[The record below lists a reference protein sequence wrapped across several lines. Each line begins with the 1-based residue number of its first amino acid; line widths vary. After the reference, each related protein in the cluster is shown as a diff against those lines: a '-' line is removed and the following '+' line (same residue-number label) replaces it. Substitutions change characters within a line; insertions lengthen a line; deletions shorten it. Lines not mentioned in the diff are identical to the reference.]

1 MTNKRGF
8 RYRGAGWSYSGVM
21 KNFLVGFAVLG
32 MLLGAR
38 SASATEVRV
47 SAKALERTLKA
58 QLFNG
63 PDGRYYLRGDAK
75 SACFVYAENPRVSF
89 VAERV
94 VVRVHT
100 KSKIGTSLRGAC
112 LGVGLST
119 ETDVSFIP
127 EAEEESVGFR
137 DARLEKMSDSKEL
150 NFLLTPFLSRKLPQQ
165 MKLNAATLIRQL
177 LSKSSETTGYT
188 LTLNSLKLHSMLVE
202 GQSLVVDLDSNIS
215 VD

>member
-1 MTNKRGF
+1 M
-8 RYRGAGWSYSGVM
+8 M
-21 KNFLVGFAVLG
+21 KNFLLGVAIAG
-32 MLLGAR
+32 MLLGVR
-38 SASATEVRV
+38 CASATEVKV

-63 PDGRYYLRGDAK
+63 PNGRYYLRGDAK
-75 SACFVYAENPRVSF
+75 SACYAYAEDPHVSF
-89 VAERV
+89 AADRV
-94 VVRVHT
+94 VVHVKT
-100 KSKIGTSLRGAC
+100 KSKIGTQVRGAC

-119 ETDVSFIP
+119 ETDVSFVP

-165 MKLNAATLIRQL
+165 MKLNAAVLIRQL
-177 LSKSSETTGYT
+177 LTKSNETTGYT

-202 GQSLVVDLDSNIS
+202 GQSLVVDLDTNIS

>member
-1 MTNKRGF
+1 
-8 RYRGAGWSYSGVM
+8 M
-21 KNFLVGFAVLG
+21 KNFLLGLAVAG

-38 SASATEVRV
+38 CASATEVRV

-94 VVRVHT
+94 VVHVHT
-100 KSKIGTSLRGAC
+100 RSKLGTSVRGAC

-177 LSKSSETTGYT
+177 LSRSSETTGYT

-202 GQSLVVDLDSNIS
+202 GQALVVDLDSNIS

>member
-1 MTNKRGF
+1 
-8 RYRGAGWSYSGVM
+8 M
-21 KNFLVGFAVLG
+21 KKFLVGFAAG
-32 MLLGAR
+32 MLLGGP

-47 SAKALERTLKA
+47 SAKSLERTLKA

-63 PDGRYYLRGDAK
+63 PEGRYYLRGNPT
-75 SACFVYAENPRVSF
+75 SPCFVYAEDPHVSF

-94 VVRVHT
+94 VVHVKTR
-100 KSKIGTSLRGAC
+100 SKIGTTVRGAC
-112 LGVGLST
+112 LGVGLAT

-177 LSKSSETTGYT
+177 LSKSGETTGYA
-188 LTLNSLKLHSMLVE
+188 LTLNSLKLHSMFVE
-202 GQSLVVDLDSNIS
+202 GQLLVVDLDTNIS

>member
-1 MTNKRGF
+1 
-8 RYRGAGWSYSGVM
+8 M
-21 KNFLVGFAVLG
+21 KKILVSIAVLG
-32 MLLGAR
+32 MVIGAR
-38 SASATEVRV
+38 GASATEVQV

-75 SACFVYAENPRVSF
+75 SACFVYAEDPHVSF
-89 VAERV
+89 AAERV
-94 VVRVHT
+94 VVHVKTR
-100 KSKIGTSLRGAC
+100 SKIGTTVRGTC

-127 EAEEESVGFR
+127 EAEQESVGFR

-165 MKLNAATLIRQL
+165 MKLNAAVLIRQL
-177 LSKSSETTGYT
+177 LSKSGETTGYG
-188 LTLNSLKLHSMLVE
+188 LTLNALKLHSMLVE
-202 GQSLVVDLDSNIS
+202 GQALVVDLDTNIS
-215 VD
+215 VE

>member
-1 MTNKRGF
+1 
-8 RYRGAGWSYSGVM
+8 
-21 KNFLVGFAVLG
+21 
-32 MLLGAR
+32 MLLGVR
-38 SASATEVRV
+38 CASATEVRV
-47 SAKALERTLKA
+47 SAKSLERTLKA

-63 PDGRYYLRGDAK
+63 PDGRYYLRGNPT
-75 SACFVYAENPRVSF
+75 SPCFVYAEDPHVSF

-94 VVRVHT
+94 VVHVKTR
-100 KSKIGTSLRGAC
+100 SKIGTTVRGAC
-112 LGVGLST
+112 LGVGLAT

-177 LSKSSETTGYT
+177 LGRSAETTGYA
-188 LTLNSLKLHSMLVE
+188 LTLNSLKLHSMFVE
-202 GQSLVVDLDSNIS
+202 GQLLVVDLDTNIS

>member
-1 MTNKRGF
+1 
-8 RYRGAGWSYSGVM
+8 
-21 KNFLVGFAVLG
+21 
-32 MLLGAR
+32 MLLGGRA
-38 SASATEVRV
+38 ASATEVRV
-47 SAKALERTLKA
+47 SAKALERTLRA

-63 PDGRYYLRGDAK
+63 PEGRYYLRGDAK

-100 KSKIGTSLRGAC
+100 RSKIGTSVRGAC
-112 LGVGLST
+112 LGVGLET

-165 MKLNAATLIRQL
+165 MKLNAAVLIRQL
-177 LSKSSETTGYT
+177 LTKSSETTGYT
-188 LTLNSLKLHSMLVE
+188 LTLNGLKLHSMLVE
-202 GQSLVVDLDSNIS
+202 GQVLVVDLDTNIS

>member
-1 MTNKRGF
+1 
-8 RYRGAGWSYSGVM
+8 M
-21 KNFLVGFAVLG
+21 KIFLIGSVVLG
-32 MLLGAR
+32 MLLGGR
-38 SASATEVRV
+38 FASATEVKV
-47 SAKALERTLKA
+47 SAKSLERTLKA

-63 PDGRYYLRGDAK
+63 PSGRYYLRGDAN
-75 SACFVYAENPRVSF
+75 SACFVYAEDPHVSF

-94 VVRVHT
+94 VVHVKT
-100 KSKIGTSLRGAC
+100 KSKIGTSVRGTC

-165 MKLNAATLIRQL
+165 MKLNAAVLIRQL
-177 LSKSSETTGYT
+177 LSKSGETTGYA

-202 GQSLVVDLDSNIS
+202 GQALVVDLDTNIS

>member
-1 MTNKRGF
+1 MRSFQAGF
-8 RYRGAGWSYSGVM
+8 YAGGM
-21 KNFLVGFAVLG
+21 KKILVSIVVLG
-32 MLLGAR
+32 VVLGAR
-38 SASATEVRV
+38 GASATEVHV

-75 SACFVYAENPRVSF
+75 SACFVYAEDPHVSF
-89 VAERV
+89 AAERV
-94 VVRVHT
+94 VVHVKTR
-100 KSKIGTSLRGAC
+100 SKIGTTVRGTC

-127 EAEEESVGFR
+127 EAEQESVGFR

-165 MKLNAATLIRQL
+165 MKLNAAVLIRQL
-177 LSKSSETTGYT
+177 LSKSGETTGYG
-188 LTLNSLKLHSMLVE
+188 LTLNALKLHSMLVE
-202 GQSLVVDLDSNIS
+202 GQALVVDLDTNIS
-215 VD
+215 VE

>member
-1 MTNKRGF
+1 MKKFLLGMTV
-8 RYRGAGWSYSGVM
+8 A
-21 KNFLVGFAVLG
+21 G
-32 MLLGAR
+32 MLLGVR
-38 SASATEVRV
+38 GASATEVKV

-75 SACFVYAENPRVSF
+75 SACFVYAEDPRVSF
-89 VAERV
+89 AAERV

-100 KSKIGTSLRGAC
+100 KSKIGTSVRGAC
-112 LGVGLST
+112 LGVGLAT

-137 DARLEKMSDSKEL
+137 DARLEKMSESREL

-165 MKLNAATLIRQL
+165 MKLNAAVLIRQL

-188 LTLNSLKLHSMLVE
+188 LTLNALKLHSMLVE
-202 GQSLVVDLDSNIS
+202 GQSLVVDLDTNIS

>member
-1 MTNKRGF
+1 MTKK
-8 RYRGAGWSYSGVM
+8 YAGEM
-21 KNFLVGFAVLG
+21 KIFLLGFAVAGL
-32 MLLGAR
+32 LLGVRA
-38 SASATEVRV
+38 ASATEVKV
-47 SAKALERTLKA
+47 SAKSLERTLKA

-63 PDGRYYLRGDAK
+63 PNGRYYLRGDAK
-75 SACFVYAENPRVSF
+75 SACFVYAEDPHVSF

-94 VVRVHT
+94 VVHVKT
-100 KSKIGTSLRGAC
+100 KSKIGTSVRGAC
-112 LGVGLST
+112 LGVSLST

-165 MKLNAATLIRQL
+165 MKLNAAVLIRQL
-177 LSKSSETTGYT
+177 LSRSAETTGYA

-202 GQSLVVDLDSNIS
+202 GQSLVVDLDTNIS

>member
-1 MTNKRGF
+1 MKKFLLGMTV
-8 RYRGAGWSYSGVM
+8 A
-21 KNFLVGFAVLG
+21 G
-32 MLLGAR
+32 MLLGVR
-38 SASATEVRV
+38 GASATEVKV

-63 PDGRYYLRGDAK
+63 PNGRYYLRGDAK

-89 VAERV
+89 AAERV

-100 KSKIGTSLRGAC
+100 KSKIGTSVRGAC
-112 LGVGLST
+112 LGVGLAT
-119 ETDVSFIP
+119 ETDVSFVP

-137 DARLEKMSDSKEL
+137 DARLEKMSESKEL

-165 MKLNAATLIRQL
+165 MKLNAAVLIRQL

-188 LTLNSLKLHSMLVE
+188 LTLNALKLHSMLVE
-202 GQSLVVDLDSNIS
+202 GQSLVVDLDTNIS